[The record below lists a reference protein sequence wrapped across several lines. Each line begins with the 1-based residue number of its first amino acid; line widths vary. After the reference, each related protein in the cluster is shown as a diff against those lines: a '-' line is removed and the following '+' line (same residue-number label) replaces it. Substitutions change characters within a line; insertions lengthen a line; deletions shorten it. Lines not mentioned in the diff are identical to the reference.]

1 MSATVWTNGA
11 IVTMNDHQPVVDAV
25 LTFDDRIVATGS
37 LVDVQASAPA
47 KVRTVDLDGA
57 VMFPG
62 FIEAHNHMLMYG
74 LGLASIDARPNALPS
89 IADLV
94 GAIRDR
100 AAVSTEGQWIVARGY
115 DDNQLAERRHP
126 TREDLDSAS
135 SIHPVLV
142 INGSGHLAVAN
153 SHALQLAKVATDTA
167 DPDGGH
173 IVRDDHGSA
182 TGLLLET
189 AQELVK
195 RHIPQPS
202 DDDLYNALS
211 ACQQRYLEAGI
222 TSSHT
227 AGVNSAAELRAHQR
241 WSEASDHPIRVIM
254 MIGHSMFPTIRDTGL
269 RTGFGND
276 SLRLGPLKL
285 FSDGSLIG
293 RTAAVSEPF
302 LDDPRDDN
310 LGMEMMPAD
319 ELNTIVAEGH
329 REGFQV
335 AIHAI
340 GDRAIEMC
348 LDAFQQAQSASPR
361 IDPRHRIEHCGI
373 LRPDLIQRL
382 RDEAVIP
389 VSQPVF
395 IREYGDGFI
404 RHLGRERTRL
414 AYPFRSLLDQKIPLV
429 FSSDCPVS
437 AVAPLKSIQASV
449 QELTDQGTAYA
460 PQEAISAHQ
469 AIRCYTRNGAF
480 AGFAERQLGMIAPGY
495 LADFTILADDPALVR
510 PEQIDSI
517 QVVGTVIGG
526 ELVYQ
531 SPMVSPGRAN

>member
-1 MSATVWTNGA
+1 M
-11 IVTMNDHQPVVDAV
+11 
-25 LTFDDRIVATGS
+25 
-37 LVDVQASAPA
+37 
-47 KVRTVDLDGA
+47 
-57 VMFPG
+57 
-62 FIEAHNHMLMYG
+62 
-74 LGLASIDARPNALPS
+74 
-89 IADLV
+89 
-94 GAIRDR
+94 
-100 AAVSTEGQWIVARGY
+100 ARGY

-126 TREDLDSAS
+126 TRDDLDSATS
-135 SIHPVLV
+135 KHPVLV
-142 INGSGHLAVAN
+142 VNGSGHLAVAN
-153 SHALQLAKVATDTA
+153 THALQLANIGPDTV

-173 IVRDDHGSA
+173 IVRDHHGDA

-202 DDDLYNALS
+202 DDDLYTALS

-227 AGVNSAAELRAHQR
+227 AGVNAAAELRAHQR
-241 WSEASDHPIRVIM
+241 WSEASDHPIRVTM
-254 MIGHSMFPTIRDTGL
+254 MIGQSMFPTIRNTGL

-302 LDDPRDDN
+302 LDDPHDDN
-310 LGMEMMPAD
+310 LGMEMMPVD
-319 ELNTIVAEGH
+319 ELNAIVAEGH

-348 LDAFQQAQSASPR
+348 LNAFQQSQLAMPR
-361 IDPRHRIEHCGI
+361 IGARHRIEHCGI
-373 LRPDLIQRL
+373 LRPDLINRL

-414 AYPFRSLLDQKIPLV
+414 TYPFRSLLDQNIPLV

-449 QELTDQGTAYA
+449 QETTDLGTAYA
-460 PQEAISAHQ
+460 PREAISAHE
-469 AIRCYTRNGAF
+469 AIRCYTRNGAL
-480 AGFAERQLGMIAPGY
+480 AGFAEHRLGTIAPGY
-495 LADFTILADDPALVR
+495 LADFTILAEDPALAR

-517 QVVGTVIGG
+517 QVMGTIIGG

-531 SPMVSPGRAN
+531 SPMVSPGRAS